1 MLGSIPLPAAETVE
15 LVVVFALVTVVL
27 LLLIP
32 FVGRMVGYLFTAI
45 AVVYLFRRVTD
56 V

>member
-1 MLGSIPLPAAETVE
+1 MLDSFPRPAAEMVE

-27 LLLIP
+27 LLLVP

-45 AVVYLFRRVTD
+45 AVVYLFRRATD